1 MLKENEETIFD
12 FSKLRGRIKEKLGN
26 EANFAEKLEIS
37 PASLSSKFNNR
48 SDFSA
53 SEISRAADR
62 DVLDLSLQELGEYFF
77 KKKLELNSKNKTKI
91 AAQHKNK
98 RR

>member
-1 MLKENEETIFD
+1 MLKENEEILFD

-26 EANFAEKLEIS
+26 EANFAVKIKIS

-53 SEISRAADR
+53 SEIYRAADE
-62 DVLDLSLQELGEYFF
+62 DVLDIPLPELGEYFF
-77 KKKLELNSKNKTKI
+77 NKKLELNSRK
-91 AAQHKNK
+91 
-98 RR
+98 

>member
-1 MLKENEETIFD
+1 MLKDTEEILFD

-26 EANFAEKLEIS
+26 ESIFANKLSIS

-53 SEISRAADR
+53 SEI
-62 DVLDLSLQELGEYFF
+62 
-77 KKKLELNSKNKTKI
+77 
-91 AAQHKNK
+91 
-98 RR
+98 